1 MAKRVLIKNIC
12 IVFVLIIIGIG
23 LGIYSVHFREDNT
36 YSTEPVTTS
45 DGTVLN
51 LVNGGHSF
59 FADDILPDGVNAQEY
74 IIADNM
80 CGVKFPYYIDD
91 TPFVVTRIAKYSG
104 KFVEDNSGD
113 MVQNCLAIV
122 VQNNSKHLITSGTVI
137 FKVNDS
143 RTAVFKVEYLPS
155 NGSCVLLEQ
164 GRMPFDM
171 NDILIYDAQNDRNS
185 YTVCKNKEYKK
196 IDIIDKVQVSAANG
210 GIELVNNSSEDYS
223 KVDIWYKNYIE
234 GIYVGG
240 VAYNVRFDNVASG
253 AKVTATTD
261 DYDQRSNQIVAVVS
275 ATD

>member
-1 MAKRVLIKNIC
+1 MTKKVLIKNIC
-12 IVFVLIIIGIG
+12 IVFVLVIIGIG
-23 LGIYSVHFREDNT
+23 LGIYSVHFKKNDV

-45 DGTVLN
+45 DGTVPN
-51 LVNGGHSF
+51 IVNGGHSF
-59 FADDILPDGVNAQEY
+59 FADDILPDGANAQEY

-196 IDIIDKVQVSAANG
+196 IDIIDKVQISATNG
-210 GIELVNNSSEDYS
+210 EIKLVNNSGENYS
-223 KVDIWYKNYIE
+223 RVDIWYKNYIE

-240 VAYNVRFDNVASG
+240 VAYNVALDNVASG
-253 AKVTATTD
+253 AKVAAAAD
-261 DYDQRSNQIVAVVS
+261 DYDQSSSRIVAVVS
-275 ATD
+275 AKD